1 MKQPSKVHFMGIAGS
16 GMSAVAQIAH
26 HLGYKV
32 SGCDLKV
39 DSNYIEPLKK
49 LGINIHSGHSEDHL
63 EGIDILAVTPAVFYK
78 SDSHPEV
85 VKAKER
91 GILMKWQEFMG
102 RYLHEGKTLICIA
115 GTHGKSTTTTM
126 AGLLLENSGFDPTV
140 EVGATV
146 KEWQN
151 NIRLGQ
157 GNYFVSE
164 ADEFHD
170 NFISYHPNIIILNNI
185 ELDHPE
191 YFSTLE
197 NLQKT
202 HLSFI
207 NNLQSEGTLIYNA
220 DSQGILDILPQI
232 TRQDIKLVPYS
243 LKEFPNYNYKI
254 SVAGDHN
261 KSNAL
266 GIIKLAE
273 VLKIPAE
280 TIARTLASFQGTA
293 RRMELV
299 GEKNNIKVYDDYGNH
314 PTAFAATIAGVKE
327 QNPNSKIWAVIE
339 PHTFSRLKTLLSELP
354 PSLKQ
359 ADEIIFAKTFASRE
373 KDPGDFSS
381 QNLVDYIN
389 AHLPGNKARLINE
402 FTDIAA
408 TLGTEAKPTDVIL
421 VMSSISGHQL
431 CELIL
436 QAL

>member
-1 MKQPSKVHFMGIAGS
+1 MGIAGS

-26 HLGYKV
+26 HLGYEV

-49 LGINIHSGHSEDHL
+49 LGIDIHSGHSEDHL
-63 EGIDILAVTPAVFYK
+63 KGIDILAVTPAVFYK

-102 RYLHEGKTLICIA
+102 RYLHEDKTLICIA

-126 AGLLLENSGFDPTV
+126 VGLLLENAGLDPTV

-146 KEWQN
+146 KEWNN
-151 NIRLGQ
+151 NIRLGK
-157 GNYFVSE
+157 GEFFVSE
-164 ADEFHD
+164 ADEYHN
-170 NFISYHPNIIILNNI
+170 NFIHYHPNIIILNNI

-191 YFSTLE
+191 YFHTLDK
-197 NLQKT
+197 LIDT

-207 NNLQSEGTLIYNA
+207 NNLKQKGVLIYNS
-220 DSQGILDILPQI
+220 DSQGIISLLPKI
-232 TRQDIKLVPYS
+232 TRTDITIIPYS
-243 LKEFPNYNYKI
+243 LSEFSSLGHSIGAPGN
-254 SVAGDHN
+254 HN
-261 KSNAL
+261 KTNAM
-266 GIIKLAE
+266 GIIKLA
-273 VLKIPAE
+273 KILEIPNP
-280 TIARTLASFQGTA
+280 IVSKTLSSFTGTA

-299 GEKNNIKVYDDYGNH
+299 GEKGGIKVYDDYGNH
-314 PTAFAATIAGVKE
+314 PTAFAATISGVRE
-327 QNPNSKIWAVIE
+327 SNPNSKIWAIIE
-339 PHTFSRLKTLLSELP
+339 PHTFSRLRVLLEDLP
-354 PSLKQ
+354 NSLKG

-389 AHLPGNKARLINE
+389 THLPGNKARLINE